1 MVMRFQ
7 DMKNKKEIL
16 KASRVEKEVIKDG
29 MRIRL
34 TSIFLLI
41 YNFVSK
47 VTECYLQSSLVKY
60 L

>member
-1 MVMRFQ
+1 MVMKFQ
-7 DMKNKKEIL
+7 DTKNKKEIL

-47 VTECYLQSSLVKY
+47 ATGCYLQSSLVKY